1 MAFFY
6 TNIINT
12 FTKNALMKKIFFILT
27 CISSSIFAQTLS
39 YSFSNEFETVKKHED
54 MGFYKFKGNEYAE
67 VYYRKGDDMVFQ
79 IFDENFKNVKKQETV
94 LLPEMDKKPANE
106 GFYRVKNDFF
116 WFYSTWDRKTE
127 TERLFALP
135 FDKDLLKFDSKEIKM
150 VETGRLDPNNKYRFN
165 YSTDS
170 TKMLVTYR
178 VKPKERRDK
187 LNKDIIGYNLFDYK
201 MNKLYSAEIEMPYS
215 EFDMNNLDYE
225 VDSRGNIYMLTEV
238 KINNSLDGE
247 VDRDNKNAMRYE
259 LIRVNQKNNTLQAI
273 KINLENKY
281 TNSVILSEDLNHDI
295 VIAGYYSN
303 NRNSN
308 GSNGAYIIRL
318 EYDANNAVKN
328 VSTTYCEFPAET
340 LKAYEN
346 ERTKRKMD
354 KKDKNGSLEASN
366 LTLDKLIFYEDGSV
380 MIIGEEYY
388 VVTNT
393 YYNGRTTTTTYTYYY
408 NDILVLKA
416 DKNGKTLWCNKIPK
430 QQSGSS
436 GGSVGFFSAYNSKGS
451 TPDLSYHHHNYNG
464 EDYFIYL
471 DNIKNI
477 DLPLTETPFPH
488 SSGRGGYLTCVK
500 IAKDGKMTK
509 KSIFDIKEE
518 HVRIFPRGFES
529 ISGNLIVD
537 RLKAD
542 RDASRV
548 FKIEIK

>member
-1 MAFFY
+1 MGFIFL
-6 TNIINT
+6 T
-12 FTKNALMKKIFFILT
+12 FTKKPMKKLLLVLG
-27 CISSSIFAQTLS
+27 CLSSSIFAQTLTYS
-39 YSFSNEFETVKKHED
+39 YSNEFETVKKHYD
-54 MGFYKFKGNEYAE
+54 MGFYKFNANEYAE

-79 IFDENFKNVKKQETV
+79 IFDQDFKNVKKQETV
-94 LLPEMDKKPANE
+94 LLPESEKKQENE

-116 WFYSTWDRKTE
+116 WYYSTWDRSTE

-135 FDKDLLKFDSKEIKM
+135 FNKETLKFDSKEIKM
-150 VETGRLDPNNKYRFN
+150 IETGRLDPNNKYRFN

-187 LNKDIIGYNLFDYK
+187 LNKDIIGFNLYDYK
-201 MNKLYSAEIEMPYS
+201 MNKLYAAEIEMPYS

-238 KINNSLDGE
+238 KINNSLEGE
-247 VDRDNKNAMRYE
+247 VNRDRENRNAMRYE

-281 TNSVILSEDLNHDI
+281 TNSVVLSEDLNHDI

-303 NRNSN
+303 KKNST
-308 GSNGAYIIRL
+308 GSTGAYIIRL

-328 VSTTYCEFPAET
+328 LLTTYCEFPVAT
-340 LKAYEN
+340 LEAYEN
-346 ERTKRKMD
+346 ERTKRRME
-354 KKDKNGSLEASN
+354 KKDKEGNLEASN
-366 LTLDKLIFYEDGSV
+366 LVFDKMVFYPDGSV
-380 MIIGEEYY
+380 LILGEEYY
-388 VVTNT
+388 VITNT

-408 NDILVLKA
+408 NDILALKA

-430 QQSGSS
+430 QQSGS
-436 GGSVGFFSAYNSKGS
+436 GTA
-451 TPDLSYHHHNYNG
+451 DLSYHHHTYQG
-464 EDYFIYL
+464 EDYIIYL

-477 DLPLTETPFPH
+477 NLPLTETPFPH

-500 IAKDGKMTK
+500 IAKDGTMIK
-509 KSIFDIKEE
+509 KSIFDTKEE
-518 HVRIFPRGFES
+518 GVHVYPRGFES
-529 ISGNLIVD
+529 ISENLIVD

-542 RDASRV
+542 RSESKV
-548 FKIEIK
+548 FKIEFK